1 MLDRLSQN
9 WIKKKVHFIS
19 RNTLYEEFKWADIM
33 VYISSSASI
42 ESLLCSLPVIRLDI
56 DKFDIS
62 KSIRP
67 ANKAGD
73 LLITHPKLIH
83 TEKNYSTSETR
94 ISLEF
99 RLTK

>member
-1 MLDRLSQN
+1 MLSFSLVQ
-9 WIKKKVHFIS
+9 FIECP
-19 RNTLYEEFKWADIM
+19 N
-33 VYISSSASI
+33 SATSLIPKTHELVNLPTKIENSI
-42 ESLLCSLPVIRLDI
+42 HCKDELRLDI